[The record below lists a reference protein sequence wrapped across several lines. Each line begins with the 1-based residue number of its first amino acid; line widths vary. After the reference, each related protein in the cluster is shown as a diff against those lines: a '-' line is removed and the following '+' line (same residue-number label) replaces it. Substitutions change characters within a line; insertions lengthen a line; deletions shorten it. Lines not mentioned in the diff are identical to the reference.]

1 MSSATFSLYIVR
13 CADDTLYTGIA
24 ADVGK
29 RISEHESGPRGAKY
43 LRGKGPLRLEFA
55 EAVGDRAVASALE
68 YRVKQ
73 LSKAQK
79 EALIEGRETLSELCR
94 EPLRGSKPDHASG
107 TGCA

>member
-24 ADVGK
+24 ADVDK

-73 LSKAQK
+73 LSKAQI
-79 EALIEGRETLSELCR
+79 EALIGGRASFRRLCR
-94 EPLRGSKPDHASG
+94 ESSGDSKPDHAPG
-107 TGCA
+107 VGCA

>member
-1 MSSATFSLYIVR
+1 MSSVTFSLYILR

-29 RISEHESGPRGAKY
+29 RIAEHGTGPRGAKY
-43 LRGKGPLRLEFA
+43 LRGKGPFRLEFA

-68 YRVKQ
+68 YRVKR

-79 EALIEGRETLSELCR
+79 EALVSGRATLSQMF
-94 EPLRGSKPDHASG
+94 RGSLLDSKPDHASG